1 MIRAI
6 GEIVL
11 EVCSFALV
19 TVSLITLVLV
29 YVLLTQ
35 GGLP

>member
-1 MIRAI
+1 MIKEAA
-6 GEIVL
+6 EIIL